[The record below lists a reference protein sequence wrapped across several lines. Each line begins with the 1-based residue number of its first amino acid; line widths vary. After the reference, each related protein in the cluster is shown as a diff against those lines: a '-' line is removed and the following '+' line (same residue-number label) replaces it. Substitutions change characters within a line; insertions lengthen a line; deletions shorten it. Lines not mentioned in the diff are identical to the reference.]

1 MYQELVVYIVKSLV
15 DHPDAVTIQEH
26 DDAGTVVLEVAV
38 HEQDMGRV
46 IGKSGR
52 VVNAIRTVV
61 QGLASK
67 RGDRV
72 TVEIV

>member
-1 MYQELVVYIVKSLV
+1 MYQELVAYIVKSLV
-15 DHPDAVTIQEH
+15 EHPDDVAIEEH
-26 DDAGTVVLEVAV
+26 EDDGTLVLEVTV
-38 HEQDMGRV
+38 HESDMGRV

-61 QGLASK
+61 QGLAGK